1 MNSPEISA
9 VIPVYND
16 KKSLEKAIPES
27 LATLE
32 KITESFELIIAEDN
46 STDGSKELVEEW
58 GKKDSRIKLIHSDN
72 RQGRGKALNKA
83 FSEAKGDI
91 VCYYDVDLATGM
103 EHLQELIDSIRNGA
117 DISTGSRLMPKSDI
131 IRTKDREIASRGYN
145 FLVRLVLKSSLHDH
159 QCGFKAFNKQ
169 SLMELI
175 PSVYSEHW
183 FWDTEILIRGQRKGY
198 VISEFPVRWRTGTGT
213 TVKFN
218 DIFSMGTDILKL
230 WWQLR

>member
-1 MNSPEISA
+1 MNSYEISA

-58 GKKDSRIKLIHSDN
+58 GEKDSRIKLIHSDN

-83 FSEAKGDI
+83 FSESKGDI

-131 IRTKDREIASRGYN
+131 LRTKDREIASRGYN

-159 QCGFKAFNKQ
+159 QCGFKAFNKK